1 MKINILTVFYVSGLL
16 LVILASMGHFFEIE
30 YSNYV
35 FTIGASMLVIERI
48 IVMLREKETDFRKQ
62 RLLRMNLMLSLVLVL
77 AAYSMLDGTTLWI
90 PAVLIYALITL
101 FLSFRT

>member
-1 MKINILTVFYVSGLL
+1 MKINILTVFYVTGLL
-16 LVILASMGHFFEIE
+16 LVILASIGHFFEIQ
-30 YSNYV
+30 YSNIV
-35 FTIGASMLVIERI
+35 FAIGASMLVIERI